1 MFSYQKRLLFPVYV
15 EHPDENFALV
25 LLEHCDGKDGEFI
38 AFSRYLRQ
46 KQQMTNPY
54 VKDLLGMIAAE
65 ELGHMEMIG
74 VAIKKLGS
82 PELPACRTDQ
92 KLCPGGHNGTE
103 TGILEILKTNEEAEE
118 RAKRNYQKALSL
130 TKDDNL
136 KRMIQFL
143 INREDV
149 HQRLLKK
156 AGILI
161 VQAASNEQF
170 STLIHEYKMS
180 LRVMK

>member
-15 EHPDENFALV
+15 EHPDEKFASV

-46 KQQMTNPY
+46 RLQMPNPY

-65 ELGHMEMIG
+65 ELGHLEMIG
-74 VAIKKLGS
+74 VAVKKLGYRES
-82 PELPACRTDQ
+82 PACRSEQ
-92 KLCPGGHNGTE
+92 KPEPAGLNGTE
-103 TGILEILKTNEEAEE
+103 NGVLEMLKTNEEAEE
-118 RAKRNYQKALSL
+118 RAKKNYQKALGL
-130 TKDDNL
+130 TRDDNL

-149 HQRLLKK
+149 HQRLVKK
-156 AGILI
+156 AGIL
-161 VQAASNEQF
+161 VAQAASNEQF